1 MLFVGVKAVASVGT
15 GPLRTSVANIVGIAD
30 LPDMF
35 VGMADFRKS
44 YLNMLTVVI
53 SLILTTKHFL

>member
-30 LPDMF
+30 LPDI